1 VNSSWRFSSPF
12 FLWLPLLG
20 IGLPGQVAPSF
31 EFVTKNEFTSAEI
44 KSLALIKSAIAAP
57 NPLIAS
63 VPKTGA
69 DPIASPYPIPWG
81 WVEKAQAEVKR
92 SGRAEVRTYQSEQM
106 VSPDGE
112 YAAYSQIRMQVK
124 SQFTDSQISSALV
137 IKHLPTGQIQQI
149 ELPTS
154 LLRNSARPTDL
165 TGTIAILWPV
175 GWSQTGD
182 RLLIRNF
189 VALTGS
195 DIASDSAVVWYRQSK
210 RTTTIL
216 PQSVDYDTAVL
227 MGWSATHPNQLLFR
241 TSLLG
246 NSQEQLW
253 AVNEQGQTIAAPGD
267 RPLIY
272 GQRIP
277 QN

>member
-1 VNSSWRFSSPF
+1 VKSSWRFSSPF
-12 FLWLPLLG
+12 LLWLPLLG

-31 EFVTKNEFTSAEI
+31 DFVTNNEFTGAEI
-44 KSLALIKSAIAAP
+44 KSLALIKSAIASP
-57 NPLIAS
+57 TPLIAS
-63 VPKTGA
+63 VPKTGT

-81 WVEKAQAEVKR
+81 WVEKAQSEVTR
-92 SGRAEVRTYQSEQM
+92 SGRAEVRSYQSEQM

-112 YAAYSQIRMQVK
+112 YTAYSQIRMRVEP
-124 SQFTDSQISSALV
+124 QFTASQISSALV
-137 IKHLPTGQIQQI
+137 IKHRPTGQIQQI
-149 ELPTS
+149 ELPTR
-154 LLRNSARPTDL
+154 LLRNSARPSDL

-189 VALTGS
+189 VALTSS

-210 RTTTIL
+210 RTATIC

-246 NSQEQLW
+246 DSQEQLW

-272 GQRIP
+272 GQRVP
-277 QN
+277 

>member
-1 VNSSWRFSSPF
+1 MKSSWRYSSPF
-12 FLWLPLLG
+12 FLALPLLG
-20 IGLPGQVAPSF
+20 IGLPGQVAPFF
-31 EFVTKNEFTSAEI
+31 EFVINNEFTGAEI
-44 KSLALIKSAIAAP
+44 KSLALTKFAIAP
-57 NPLIAS
+57 QGFLITS
-63 VPKTGA
+63 VPKTGI
-69 DPIASPYPIPWG
+69 DPITSPYPIPWG
-81 WVEKAQAEVKR
+81 WVEKTQAEVTR
-92 SGRAEVRTYQSEQM
+92 SGRAEVRTFTSEQM

-112 YAAYSQIRMQVK
+112 YTAYSQIRMLVK
-124 SQFTDSQISSALV
+124 PQFTDSQISSVL
-137 IKHLPTGQIQQI
+137 IIQHRPTGQTQQI

-154 LLRNSARPTDL
+154 LSRNPAQPRDL
-165 TGTIAILWPV
+165 TGTIAILWPA

-189 VALTGS
+189 VALAGS

-210 RTTTIL
+210 GTATFL
-216 PQSVDYDTAVL
+216 PQAIDYDTAVL
-227 MGWSATHPNQLLFR
+227 MGWSTTHPNQLLFR

-246 NSQEQLW
+246 ESQERLW

-277 QN
+277 